1 MRYCIDT
8 EFWERPGHINWISIG
23 IVREDG
29 KEFYAEN
36 SNFPWN
42 WLEQCAKGLHEQ
54 FENPD
59 TPKWLLEN
67 VRPHLRGG
75 DALMDTAQVKEALGE
90 FTLDSDYVIHG
101 KQPKFWAW
109 YGAYDWVVFCW
120 LFGRMIDLPEHFP
133 MYVRDFR
140 HVCEQYDI
148 RGKDLAPAVA
158 GTDHDAL
165 ADARRLDQM
174 IREFESRYTNFASPR
189 LVHPLA

>member
-75 DALMDTAQVKEALGE
+75 DALM
-90 FTLDSDYVIHG
+90 
-101 KQPKFWAW
+101 
-109 YGAYDWVVFCW
+109 
-120 LFGRMIDLPEHFP
+120 IDLPEHFP